1 MPAFSCSHWS
11 MNSHSNPGLTG
22 PYLQNAQRPVTELA
36 GARRLAGGLCL
47 QACTTTSDSC
57 SAGDITWN
65 LLHVSVAS
73 SPAAAEGIHHNSSP
87 QPRSCQVNP
96 NKYPLRSK
104 NIPLAWCLAW
114 NKH

>member
-73 SPAAAEGIHHNSSP
+73 SPAAAEGIHHNYGTLVG
-87 QPRSCQVNP
+87 PRSASEASPFLLSTSEGQLTTAQVLP
-96 NKYPLRSK
+96 S
-104 NIPLAWCLAW
+104 
-114 NKH
+114 